1 MVIVYLEGAVIE
13 SKEKLAVGSRQF
25 AVKAKTSFFA
35 RQAAVFKVPDRG
47 SVNPPPSGGE
57 DMMLC

>member
-1 MVIVYLEGAVIE
+1 MLAFE

-35 RQAAVFKVPDRG
+35 RQAAVFKRF
-47 SVNPPPSGGE
+47 
-57 DMMLC
+57 CF